1 MNIALEDTQEV
12 VEGVHRAKYGDSF
25 IRGNNGE
32 SFLPHSLSVCKAD
45 AADPLAVLYITAKE

>member
-12 VEGVHRAKYGDSF
+12 VEGIKRANYGDSF

-32 SFLPHSLSVCKAD
+32 LNLFSRDALADYDSF
-45 AADPLAVLYITAKE
+45 AVLYITAKE

>member
-12 VEGVHRAKYGDSF
+12 VEGVKRANYGDSF

-32 SFLPHSLSVCKAD
+32 LDLLNSDTLAD
-45 AADPLAVLYITAKE
+45 YDPFAVLYITAKD

>member
-1 MNIALEDTQEV
+1 LEDTQEV

-32 SFLPHSLSVCKAD
+32 SSFLIRCRFPKAD